1 MSCNECNLTVHL
13 MKDLHSLLSS
23 ATDLGTLT
31 SSDEERLTFVLEESE
46 AHLSKYIGHRIRT
59 IHQNAAPGREMA
71 SMGCTEAFIIEDY
84 MNKWLHLTTTSDA
97 FGQAGESVHGAT
109 VYVRV
114 LPEEVK
120 QVIASREVE
129 DVGKYLRELP
139 VDTAGDIHRWY
150 VLLGSSND
158 HKQDAWH
165 ALSVTEATL
174 TIVKELEPQV
184 ESVRLRFDNA
194 TCYHGTMFWLLV
206 SIMEEATGIKVT
218 EVGMNE
224 AGEGKDETDSS
235 FNTAKAYVRRLVNVG
250 RIDARTAVEFIA
262 ALNTGE
268 GIVGMVARVVEIFR
282 PPTPLEIG
290 TLDQITRFSHFRHEE
305 EGLRCWE
312 QYDIGPGRFFTNVDL
327 RKLFKEDLP
336 GVQISASDDAPNPE
350 AKIKARTAPQQ
361 KTELQLTMLETAF
374 QKGLEKGGG
383 RSSRESDQDVLNSIN
398 AVSAPQKQLRL
409 EQVSSWFSRRYS
421 KYVLEAKNARV
432 NAEVQLA
439 RANQAA
445 LLVAARSIV
454 DEMLEQGKEHG
465 LAEVVTTGP
474 TAQAKK
480 AAAESA
486 LATKRKAMFDL
497 GKDHFIELQGI
508 PVAQHNIHVKKLKVD
523 PVRGLLM
530 FFKEMNEIPTG
541 KKAECIS
548 AVLMHVDKML
558 PPDVVS
564 APNVAADVNIQA
576 VDGETSTFASQS
588 DDAANFNEPME
599 EDDSVEISLSEDD
612 QGALVASFLKQ
623 FRVA

>member
-350 AKIKARTAPQQ
+350 AKIKA
-361 KTELQLTMLETAF
+361 
-374 QKGLEKGGG
+374 
-383 RSSRESDQDVLNSIN
+383 
-398 AVSAPQKQLRL
+398 
-409 EQVSSWFSRRYS
+409 
-421 KYVLEAKNARV
+421 
-432 NAEVQLA
+432 
-439 RANQAA
+439 A

-474 TAQAKK
+474 TELPARGNTRLEAAQAKK